1 VNNTV
6 LIAERGQ
13 MQGSKLVECQL

>member
-13 MQGSKLVECQL
+13 MQGSKLVECKL